1 MGLETGTPLC
11 LAVATFKY
19 PYIPSCRLEVVPHY
33 KVDTSIAIHVKK
45 KSRNQAAIY
54 LKLTVGI
61 RLQAHLLSIR
71 GYSLRSSR
79 YSSY

>member
-45 KSRNQAAIY
+45 SPETKPQPI
-54 LKLTVGI
+54 
-61 RLQAHLLSIR
+61 
-71 GYSLRSSR
+71 
-79 YSSY
+79 